1 MKVCEI
7 FSSIQ
12 GESSYAGLPCTFVR
26 LTGCNLRCVYCDTR
40 YAYEEGIDM
49 SIEQIIKTVKGFGIN
64 TVEITGGEP
73 LIQNETVTLIQGFF
87 EEGFVVLLETNGS
100 VSIEHIDS
108 RTVIIM
114 DIKTPSSMMSGSFN
128 KKNLDYIKDTDEI
141 KFVLM
146 NREDYEWA
154 RDFIRENDLLNKC
167 NVLFSPVFGVLSP
180 RDLSQW
186 IINDRLKIRLNL
198 QLHKYIYDPALR
210 GV

>member
-73 LIQNETVTLIQGFF
+73 LIQNETVTLIQGFL
-87 EEGFVVLLETNGS
+87 EEGFIVLLETNGS

>member
-7 FSSIQ
+7 FLSIQ

-40 YAYEEGIDM
+40 YAYEEGVDI
-49 SIEQIIKTVKGFGIN
+49 SIEEIIKTVKGFGIN

-73 LIQNETVTLIQGFF
+73 LIQNETATLIQGFL
-87 EEGFVVLLETNGS
+87 EEGFIVLLETNGS
-100 VSIEHIDS
+100 VSIEHIDR

-128 KKNLDYIKDTDEI
+128 MKNLDYIKDTDEI

-146 NREDYEWA
+146 NRQDYEWA
-154 RDFIRENDLLNKC
+154 RDFIRENDLLNRC

-180 RDLSQW
+180 RDLSKW
-186 IINDRLKIRLNL
+186 IISDKLKIRLNL
-198 QLHKYIYDPALR
+198 QLHKHIYDPALR